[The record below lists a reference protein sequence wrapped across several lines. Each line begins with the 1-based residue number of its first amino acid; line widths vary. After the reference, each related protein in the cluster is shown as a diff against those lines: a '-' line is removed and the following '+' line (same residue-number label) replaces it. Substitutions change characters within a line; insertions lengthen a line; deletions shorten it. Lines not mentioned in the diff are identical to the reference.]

1 MPLLDYGAR
10 FYNPALARWTTLDPL
25 AEKYYSISPY
35 AFCNNNPVNLVD
47 PDGRSWG
54 KAVKVVKK
62 IHKTV
67 KTGNKVSVKNIL
79 KSEALDIADNV
90 KTIFD
95 SEASGFDKG
104 VAAFDLLTG
113 FGDEAGKLGKAL
125 GIVHG
130 NSKSSTKAQHAYD
143 IIDKETGRVVKTG
156 VSGGRITKEGK
167 SYRGESQARKWN
179 REEGTD
185 KYESKITHEEPE
197 GEGAR
202 ERILEYEKNHAN
214 ELREQLDY
222 DKHKRP

>member
-1 MPLLDYGAR
+1 M
-10 FYNPALARWTTLDPL
+10 
-25 AEKYYSISPY
+25 
-35 AFCNNNPVNLVD
+35 
-47 PDGRSWG
+47 
-54 KAVKVVKK
+54 
-62 IHKTV
+62 
-67 KTGNKVSVKNIL
+67 

-179 REEGTD
+179 REGGTD
-185 KYESKITHEEPE
+185 KYESKITHKEPE

-202 ERILEYEKNHAN
+202 EQILEYEKNHAE
-214 ELREQLDY
+214 ELKSLNQLDPE
-222 DKHKRP
+222 KHIRP